1 MQKDVLCYLERT
13 AKRYP
18 NNIAV
23 TDQDSSINF
32 GTLLKNSLAFAAH
45 LQSIG
50 VSRLVPIGVFLP
62 KTARCIVSFTGIMQ
76 NGCFYVPIDI
86 KNPVSRVDAI
96 VKNLGIKFIVTDEA
110 HFDTLR

>member
-1 MQKDVLCYLERT
+1 LQKDVLCYLERT

-32 GTLLKNSLAFAAH
+32 DTLLKNSLAFAAH

-76 NGCFYVPIDI
+76 NGVMVR
-86 KNPVSRVDAI
+86 K
-96 VKNLGIKFIVTDEA
+96 
-110 HFDTLR
+110 